1 MTVAVFRCRNLKS
14 FFDLLQI
21 ADYGRF
27 FHQQP
32 QTSPDSCALLFAHH
46 PLKLRFA
53 LKSLNLQAAVLF
65 AFSTR
70 ELHS

>member
-1 MTVAVFRCRNLKS
+1 MIVAVSRCRDLKFS
-14 FFDLLQI
+14 FDPLQI

-53 LKSLNLQAAVLF
+53 LKLPDLLVAALPVCLV
-65 AFSTR
+65 R
-70 ELHS
+70 ELQF